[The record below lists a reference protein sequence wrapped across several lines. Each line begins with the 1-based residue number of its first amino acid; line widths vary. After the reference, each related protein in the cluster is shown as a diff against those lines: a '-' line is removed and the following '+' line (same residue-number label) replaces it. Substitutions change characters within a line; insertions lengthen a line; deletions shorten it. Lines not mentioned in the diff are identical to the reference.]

1 MDMIGVVLRVV
12 EFDDEGFSL
21 DAIVV
26 SGPAVEYSGPSE
38 MDAIK
43 IGGGEC
49 GGGDCCSIAIK
60 IKLE

>member
-1 MDMIGVVLRVV
+1 MNMIGVVLRVV
-12 EFDDEGFSL
+12 EFDDEGLAL

-26 SGPAVEYSGPSE
+26 SGLAVEYSGPSE

-49 GGGDCCSIAIK
+49 GAAIAVR
-60 IKLE
+60 